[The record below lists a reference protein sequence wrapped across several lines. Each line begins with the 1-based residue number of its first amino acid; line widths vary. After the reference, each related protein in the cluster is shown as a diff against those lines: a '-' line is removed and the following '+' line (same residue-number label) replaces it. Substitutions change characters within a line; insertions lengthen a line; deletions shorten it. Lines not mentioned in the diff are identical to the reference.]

1 MGTYNEAIKS
11 RRDGLPDAPITLQ
24 TAGNFNATGNTAN
37 GKTVTPN
44 TDGAAFPTACP
55 E

>member
-1 MGTYNEAIKS
+1 MVA
-11 RRDGLPDAPITLQ
+11 
-24 TAGNFNATGNTAN
+24 AGNFNATGNSAN

-44 TDGAAFPTACP
+44 TDGAAFPTACL